1 MGRSIRNLL
10 TAIGLLLGTG
20 LFLYPTVSD
29 YWNYLHQTK
38 AIAEYTEGVEH
49 MDSVD
54 YEALMEEAKAYNQE
68 LTKKADRW
76 NLSEEEE
83 QEYEQVLDPFGTG
96 MMGHIEIPKIQV
108 SLPIYHGTSDGVLQV
123 GVGHL
128 EGSSLPVGGEGTHAV
143 LSGHRGLPSA
153 SLFTD
158 LDKLEIGD
166 HFIIQVLKETLTY
179 EVDQIKVVEPEDLT
193 KLTIE
198 EGEDLCSLVTCTP
211 YGINTHRLVVRGHRI
226 PNEEDGEAAAEEI
239 RSERKKPVI
248 LIGLALLA
256 VIVFVGIL
264 VIRKKRKGVREK

>member
-1 MGRSIRNLL
+1 MN
-10 TAIGLLLGTG
+10 
-20 LFLYPTVSD
+20 
-29 YWNYLHQTK
+29 
-38 AIAEYTEGVEH
+38 
-49 MDSVD
+49 
-54 YEALMEEAKAYNQE
+54 
-68 LTKKADRW
+68 KADRW

-179 EVDQIKVVEPEDLT
+179 EVDQIKVIEPEDLT

-248 LIGLALLA
+248 LIGLAVLA
-256 VIVFVGIL
+256 VIVFVGIV
-264 VIRKKRKGVREK
+264 VIRKKRKGVRKK